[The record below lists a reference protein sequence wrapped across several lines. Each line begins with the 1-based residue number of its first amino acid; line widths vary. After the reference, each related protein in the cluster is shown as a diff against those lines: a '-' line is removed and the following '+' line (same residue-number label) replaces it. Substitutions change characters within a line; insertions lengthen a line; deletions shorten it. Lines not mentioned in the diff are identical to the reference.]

1 MTRTLSSV
9 VYRFQTASSS
19 AWISISR
26 TVLNELLC
34 SNIGTDRLQSLQRAS
49 PILTSHEHRSHSPG
63 KEVFPAIVTLGSGID
78 IVRFLVGSVN
88 VSLIIVSAT

>member
-1 MTRTLSSV
+1 M
-9 VYRFQTASSS
+9 
-19 AWISISR
+19 SISR
-26 TVLNELLC
+26 IVWNELLC

-78 IVRFLVGSVN
+78 IVRFLVSSVN